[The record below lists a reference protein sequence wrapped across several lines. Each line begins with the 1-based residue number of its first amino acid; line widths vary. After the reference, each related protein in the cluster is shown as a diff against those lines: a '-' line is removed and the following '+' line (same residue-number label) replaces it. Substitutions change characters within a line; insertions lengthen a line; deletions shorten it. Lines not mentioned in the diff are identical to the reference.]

1 MGRLLTL
8 HYELTHNIG
17 KFDGPN
23 PDKDKVYL
31 EAIKSN
37 VSSPAIHKEEFAH
50 ILVEVFIELQEFQK
64 SGSFADRINHL
75 KENLNTVM
83 LMTTVAPVEQIIL
96 MLDVIYLQDT
106 WVFFYTQILE
116 LQRGSTLS
124 P

>member
-17 KFDGPN
+17 EFDGPN

-75 KENLNTVM
+75 KENFNTVM
-83 LMTTVAPVEQIIL
+83 LMTAVAPVEQIIL

-116 LQRGSTLS
+116 LQRGS